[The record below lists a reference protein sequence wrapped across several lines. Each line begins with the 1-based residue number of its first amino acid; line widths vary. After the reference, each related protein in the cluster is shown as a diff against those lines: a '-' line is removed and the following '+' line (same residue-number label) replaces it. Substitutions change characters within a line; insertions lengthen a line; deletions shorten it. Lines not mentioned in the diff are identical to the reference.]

1 MKKLLIVLLLIP
13 LLSYAQGQKRTV
25 SELGKET
32 IEYQNKDAK
41 AYSGYKNIA
50 KYVYDGNPF
59 NDNEKSLTIF
69 FSDSFG
75 TGTKVEFSKSDI
87 SEEKVEWGRDLFEY
101 KIRYFVDGNRT
112 IGCDREYIG
121 KEPGFYE
128 FIFDNDKS
136 TYFKLDENS
145 INDIKS
151 LDNELFMKLK
161 KHKKAIIRWNY
172 KEAKTKITELES
184 LEEVWRYY
192 DFVIN
197 LSGFTAACNK
207 YMEVKSPTEKNKNL
221 YKVSNGLANV
231 NPFNL
236 DKYIDKFIM
245 DAKTNHNIDLSYVN
259 KKDRLILFK
268 ELQGETIAAAYKMN
282 DDNSVL
288 VLVDPENW
296 YDANQAKRWYIIYHE
311 LGHDIL
317 NLEHGEYGPMMNE
330 STSGSYTW
338 SRLEKDKNT
347 MFNAYKRKK

>member
-1 MKKLLIVLLLIP
+1 LKKLLYLSLVLLLTP
-13 LLSYAQGQKRTV
+13 LLFYGQKRTV
-25 SELGKET
+25 SKLGVET
-32 IEYQNKDAK
+32 INYGD
-41 AYSGYKNIA
+41 IA
-50 KYVYDGNPF
+50 EYVYDGNPF

-69 FSDSFG
+69 FKNPYLNIS
-75 TGTKVEFSKSDI
+75 KEIEFSKSDI
-87 SEEKVEWGRDLFEY
+87 LEEKVDLSNDFLQYRIKY
-101 KIRYFVDGNRT
+101 KTAYKYHPNYYKAN
-112 IGCDREYIG
+112 ES
-121 KEPGFYE
+121 GFYE

-136 TYFKLDENS
+136 SYFKLDENS

-151 LDNELFMKLK
+151 LDNELFMKFK

-172 KEAKTKITELES
+172 KKAKNIIAKGPEFV
-184 LEEVWRYY
+184 EEIWAYNDY
-192 DFVIN
+192 VIS
-197 LSGFTAACNK
+197 LSGFTAAYNK
-207 YMEVKSPTEKNKNL
+207 YMEIKSPTAKNKNL

-282 DDNSVL
+282 DDNNVL

-317 NLEHGEYGPMMNE
+317 NLEHGECGPMMNE

-338 SRLEKDKNT
+338 GRLEKDKNT
-347 MFNAYKRKK
+347 MFNTYMRKK